1 MKSMKRLIAGNTGP
15 GGTLTDSFHKAMLTY
30 RNNPDPETK
39 LSPAMCV
46 FGRPTRDLLPGNP
59 TKYMPHRTWT
69 DTLNLRERA
78 LSKRSIAG
86 KARWDEHTA
95 GLTPL
100 KVGDAVRIQNQTGR
114 YPTRWDKTGIVV
126 EVLQYHQY
134 GVRTD
139 GSGRLTTRNRRF
151 LRRYTPT
158 PRTTYPPPRTTHY
171 RHLRHNLAHPQ
182 RLPRAIQTL
191 PPLPCP

>member
-1 MKSMKRLIAGNTGP
+1 MKCLIAGNTGP
-15 GGTLTDSFHKAMLTY
+15 GGTPTDSFHKAMLN

-46 FGRPTRDLLPGNP
+46 FGQPTRDLLPGNP
-59 TKYMPHRTWT
+59 TKCALHRTWK
-69 DTLNLRERA
+69 DMLSLREKA

-86 KARWDEHTA
+86 KARLNEHTA

-100 KVGDAVRIQNQTGR
+100 KVGDAVRIHNQTGR
-114 YPTRWDKTGIVV
+114 HPTRWDKTAIVV

-139 GSGRLTTRNRRF
+139 GSCRLTTRNRRY
-151 LRRYTPT
+151 L
-158 PRTTYPPPRTTHY
+158 
-171 RHLRHNLAHPQ
+171 
-182 RLPRAIQTL
+182 
-191 PPLPCP
+191 